1 MTSEEEQ
8 ACMWLQVIKTQ
19 MLYSEMRG
27 DNTVA
32 EMLPHVDTLFSMIA
46 ELNDYREKA
55 LEEEY
60 LKENI

>member
-1 MTSEEEQ
+1 MTSEEEH

-19 MLYSEMRG
+19 MLYSEMQG
-27 DNTVA
+27 DQLVKD
-32 EMLPHVDTLFSMIA
+32 MIPHVDTLFSMVA